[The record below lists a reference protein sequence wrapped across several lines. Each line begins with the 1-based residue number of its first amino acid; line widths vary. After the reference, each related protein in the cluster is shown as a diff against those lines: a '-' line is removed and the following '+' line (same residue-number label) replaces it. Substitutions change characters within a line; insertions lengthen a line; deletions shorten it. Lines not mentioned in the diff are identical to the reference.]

1 MWKSNLQL
9 TVKVY
14 NINEGRNPEIMEKCE
29 VLAQYSRLVSI
40 IREAARKG
48 ELTDVEL
55 KRLLQRCI
63 DEGILP
69 DFLQEHGMEA
79 VNMLFEE
86 FTQEE
91 VNEIFARQ
99 GYERGHAQGH
109 AESQAAVAVKML
121 QEGLDIA
128 LIMKITDLTEEQVLS
143 LKEEPEVI

>member
-1 MWKSNLQL
+1 
-9 TVKVY
+9 
-14 NINEGRNPEIMEKCE
+14 
-29 VLAQYSRLVSI
+29 
-40 IREAARKG
+40 
-48 ELTDVEL
+48 
-55 KRLLQRCI
+55 
-63 DEGILP
+63 
-69 DFLQEHGMEA
+69 
-79 VNMLFEE
+79 MLFEE